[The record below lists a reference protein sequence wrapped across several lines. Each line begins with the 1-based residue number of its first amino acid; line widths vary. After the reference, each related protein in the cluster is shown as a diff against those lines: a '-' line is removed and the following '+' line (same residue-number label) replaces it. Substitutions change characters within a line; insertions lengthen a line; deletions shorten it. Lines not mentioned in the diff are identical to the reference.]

1 MNNYMEE
8 LNDGYY
14 HFLTDLQKYP
24 DAWCYIVWSRRG
36 PGKTYSALWSSY
48 YMHIPIIYMKR
59 TLDDVELI
67 CSDNGYG
74 FDPSPYVPI
83 NRDKHTNIK
92 ARRIKKGFGAFYDVD
107 DAGEPEGL
115 PVSYLMALNGIK
127 KFKGFDF
134 SVCDWILLDEFIP
147 QVGEIVKHGEGE
159 MLLDLYMTIAR
170 DRQKRGRKPLKLI
183 LFANAEEIS
192 TPVTNTL
199 EVVDIMA
206 DLNAS
211 GKNYY
216 YDEDRGIMLH
226 HITNSEYPLLESE
239 KTGVYKAMINT
250 SWGRKAFEGDFSNN
264 DFTNIGRRSLKNM
277 TPFIHL
283 KYKTHDYYIY
293 THDDGSRYMCTSRAK
308 CPLEF
313 NLNLEND
320 QKLFFIDYGIDL
332 RNDCIEG
339 RFIFQ
344 KYSMY
349 DLLVNYRKF
358 FKI

>member
-1 MNNYMEE
+1 MMEN

-14 HFLTDLQKYP
+14 HFLSDLQKYP

-36 PGKTYSALWSSY
+36 PGKTYSALWTSY

-83 NRDKHTNIK
+83 NRDKGTNIK
-92 ARRIKKGFGAFYDVD
+92 CNRIKKGFGAFYDYID
-107 DAGEPEGL
+107 DGPDGV

-127 KFKGFDF
+127 KYKGFDF
-134 SVCDWILLDEFIP
+134 SNCDWILLDEFIP
-147 QVGEIVKHGEGE
+147 QVGEIIKHGEGE
-159 MLLDLYMTIAR
+159 MLLDLYMTVAR
-170 DRQKRGRKPLKLI
+170 DRQKRGRKPLKLV

-211 GKNYY
+211 GQTHY
-216 YDEDRGIMLH
+216 YDEERGIMLH
-226 HITNSEYPLLESE
+226 HITNDEHPLQASE
-239 KTGVYKAMINT
+239 KLGIYKAMQGT
-250 SWGRKAFEGDFSNN
+250 AWGRKAFEGDFANN
-264 DFTNIGRRSLKNM
+264 DFTNVGRISLKNM
-277 TPFIHL
+277 TPFIHIS
-283 KYKTHDYYIY
+283 YKLHDYYIY
-293 THDDGSRYMCTSRAK
+293 IREDGMRYMCTSAAK

-313 NLNLEND
+313 NLDLEND
-320 QKLFFIDYGIDL
+320 QKLYYTDYGIDL

-339 RFIFQ
+339 RFKFQ

-349 DLLVNYRKF
+349 DLIVNYKKF